1 MRPPAI
7 RLSLL
12 VLASSLVLGLVLPDP
27 AAAQA
32 TAQKNVRWKMA
43 SAFASGLDVVGES
56 GPIFA
61 ENLRKMSGG
70 TLDVKFFEPGALV
83 PAFEVFNA
91 VSKGSIEAGWTT
103 PGFHV
108 GQIPAAP
115 WFTTVPFGPQ
125 AGEYLAWLRYGG
137 GHALKDEIYGRHGV
151 KGISCVVITP
161 EASGWFRK
169 EIKTVDDL
177 KGLKMRFFGLGARVM
192 QTLGVQTQL
201 IPPGEIYPAL
211 ERGIIDATELA
222 FPSID
227 IKQGFHQVAKHY
239 YFPGWHQQSSV
250 TEFLVNLK
258 KWNELSEA
266 HRKMIE
272 VACDANITW
281 SFVTSEARQFGALKD
296 LVEKHGV
303 KIHYWSDA
311 ILARMRS
318 AWEEVIAEESAKDPD
333 FKRAHESYSAFRKQY
348 AIWKEVGYFK

>member
-1 MRPPAI
+1 MRSRPI
-7 RLSLL
+7 RLSVLVLTSCVALGLL
-12 VLASSLVLGLVLPDP
+12 VPGEV
-27 AAAQA
+27 AAQR
-32 TAQKNVRWKMA
+32 TVRWKMA
-43 SAFASGLDVVGES
+43 SAFTSGLDVVGES
-56 GPIFA
+56 GPIFVD
-61 ENLRKMSGG
+61 NLKRMSGG

-91 VSKGSIEAGWTT
+91 VSKGSLESGWTT

-125 AGEYLAWLRYGG
+125 AGEFLAWLKYGG
-137 GHALKDEIYGRHGV
+137 GGTLKDEIYARHGV
-151 KGISCVVITP
+151 KGLSCIMITP

-169 EIKTVDDL
+169 EIKTLEDL
-177 KGLKMRFFGLGARVM
+177 KGIKMRFFGLGARVM
-192 QTLGVQTQL
+192 QKLGVQTQL

-222 FPSID
+222 FPSVD
-227 IKQGFHQVAKHY
+227 IKQGFYQVAKHY

-250 TEFLVNLK
+250 GEFLVNLK

-272 VACDANITW
+272 VACDANLTW
-281 SFVTSEARQFGALKD
+281 TFVTSEARQFTALRD

-311 ILARMRS
+311 ILAKMKS
-318 AWEEVIAEESAKDPD
+318 AWEEVIAEESARDPD
-333 FKRAHESYSAFRKQY
+333 FKRAHESYAEFRKKY
-348 AIWKEVGYFK
+348 AIWREHGYLK

>member
-1 MRPPAI
+1 MRSPAI

-125 AGEYLAWLRYGG
+125 AGEYLAWLKYGG
-137 GHALKDEIYGRHGV
+137 GHTLKDEIYARSGV
-151 KGISCVVITP
+151 KGISC
-161 EASGWFRK
+161 
-169 EIKTVDDL
+169 
-177 KGLKMRFFGLGARVM
+177 
-192 QTLGVQTQL
+192 
-201 IPPGEIYPAL
+201 
-211 ERGIIDATELA
+211 
-222 FPSID
+222 
-227 IKQGFHQVAKHY
+227 
-239 YFPGWHQQSSV
+239 
-250 TEFLVNLK
+250 
-258 KWNELSEA
+258 
-266 HRKMIE
+266 
-272 VACDANITW
+272 
-281 SFVTSEARQFGALKD
+281 
-296 LVEKHGV
+296 
-303 KIHYWSDA
+303 
-311 ILARMRS
+311 
-318 AWEEVIAEESAKDPD
+318 
-333 FKRAHESYSAFRKQY
+333 
-348 AIWKEVGYFK
+348 

>member
-1 MRPPAI
+1 MRSRPI
-7 RLSLL
+7 RLSVV
-12 VLASSLVLGLVLPDP
+12 VLAGCFALGLVLPGE
-27 AAAQA
+27 AAAQK
-32 TAQKNVRWKMA
+32 TVRWKMA
-43 SAFASGLDVVGES
+43 SAFTSGLDVVGES

-61 ENLRKMSGG
+61 ENLKKMSAGQ
-70 TLDVKFFEPGALV
+70 LEVKFFEPGALV

-91 VSKGSIEAGWTT
+91 VSKGSIESGWTT

-125 AGEYLAWLRYGG
+125 AGEFLAWLRYGG
-137 GHALKDEIYGRHGV
+137 GGTLKDEIYARHGV
-151 KGISCVVITP
+151 KGISCIMITP

-169 EIKTVDDL
+169 EIKTLEDL
-177 KGLKMRFFGLGARVM
+177 KGIKMRFFGLGARVM
-192 QTLGVQTQL
+192 QKLGVQTQL

-227 IKQGFHQVAKHY
+227 IKQGFYQVAKHY

-250 TEFLVNLK
+250 GEFLVNLK

-272 VACDANITW
+272 VACDANLTW
-281 SFVTSEARQFGALKD
+281 SFVTSEARQFTALRD

-303 KIHYWSDA
+303 KVHYWSEP
-311 ILARMRS
+311 ILARMKS
-318 AWEEVIAEESAKDPD
+318 AWEEVIAEESARDPD
-333 FKRAHESYSAFRKQY
+333 FKRAHESYADFRKKY
-348 AIWKEVGYFK
+348 AIWKEHGYLK

>member
-1 MRPPAI
+1 MRSPAR

-12 VLASSLVLGLVLPDP
+12 ALASSLVLALVLPDH

-32 TAQKNVRWKMA
+32 AAQKNVRWKMA
-43 SAFASGLDVVGES
+43 SAFTSGLDVVGES

-61 ENLRKMSGG
+61 DNLRKMSGG

-91 VSKGSIEAGWTT
+91 VAKGSIESGWTT

-137 GHALKDEIYGRHGV
+137 GHALKDEIYARHGV

-169 EIKTVDDL
+169 EIKSVEDL

-192 QTLGVQTQL
+192 QKLGVQTQL

-222 FPSID
+222 FPSLD

-239 YFPGWHQQSSV
+239 YFPGWHQQASV

-258 KWNELSEA
+258 RWNELSEA
-266 HRKMIE
+266 HRRMIE

-281 SFVTSEARQFGALKD
+281 SYVTSEARQFGAMKD

-318 AWEEVIAEESAKDPD
+318 AWEEVLAEESAKDPD
-333 FKRAHESYSAFRKQY
+333 FKRAHESYAAFRKQY
-348 AIWKEVGYFK
+348 AIWKEHGYLK

>member
-1 MRPPAI
+1 MRSPAI
-7 RLSLL
+7 RRSVLVLAGLL
-12 VLASSLVLGLVLPDP
+12 VLAFVLPP
-27 AAAQA
+27 EAH
-32 TAQKNVRWKMA
+32 AQKTVRWKMA

-56 GPIFA
+56 GPIFS

-70 TLDVKFFEPGALV
+70 ALDVKFFEPGALV
-83 PAFEVFNA
+83 PPFEVFNA

-108 GQIPAAP
+108 GLIPSAP

-125 AGEYLAWLRYGG
+125 AGEYLAWLKYGG
-137 GHALKDEIYGRHGV
+137 GHVLKDEIYARSGV
-151 KGISCVVITP
+151 KGISCIMITP

-192 QTLGVQTQL
+192 QKLGVQTQL
-201 IPPGEIYPAL
+201 IPPGDIFPAL

-227 IKQGFHQVAKHY
+227 IKQGFHTVAKHY

-250 TEFLVNLK
+250 GEFLVNLK
-258 KWNELSEA
+258 KWQELSES

-272 VACDANITW
+272 VACDANLTW
-281 SFVTSEARQFGALKD
+281 SFVTSEARQFGALRD
-296 LVEKHGV
+296 LVEKHNV
-303 KIHYWSDA
+303 KVHYWSDA
-311 ILARMRS
+311 ILARMKS

-333 FKRAHESYSAFRKQY
+333 FKRAHESYADFRKKY
-348 AIWKEVGYFK
+348 AIWKEHGYLK